1 MEDISVIDKLM
12 SLRKQQNKDWW
23 NLISEDERSSIEK
36 GLEDANKGN
45 LQAHSKAHDIYGKW
59 L

>member
-1 MEDISVIDKLM
+1 M